1 MKSVDYH
8 HFLLADALAH
18 AERLIFV
25 VRSERRTEDIH
36 FITGHGVIQTEL
48 MGLLKMFGLCPS
60 IQLGNSGVVICTIE

>member
-18 AERLIFV
+18 AERFIYV
-25 VRSERRTEDIH
+25 VRSEHRTEDIH
-36 FITGHGVIQTEL
+36 FITGHGIIQLEL
-48 MGLLKMFGLCPS
+48 MSLLRAFGLCPS